1 VFESASVLARL
12 RDRPTGEVESVYA
25 RAEALEARARH
36 LKLLALSVLDER
48 TAHEGSGAVDTEAW
62 VMAESTC
69 SRASARAQVRAARAL
84 GELPLVADAAAEGRL
99 SWDQLDA
106 VVQLADVESD
116 ASWAVDGPTWSPK
129 ALDRMV
135 RRRKLVTRQQALAR
149 HRVQE
154 LRIWADLDAGMVR
167 FSGALPDAEGAV
179 FVRAIELEAQKV
191 GRRPDGSWD
200 SIDARRADALVALA
214 SQRLSDDADP
224 ARALI
229 LINAPAAALLEN
241 SSAAGS
247 ELMETDLDLSID
259 TVRRLAC
266 DATTQIIYDM
276 QEGCPVAVGRQTRTV
291 PRWMVRQL
299 ERRDRGCR
307 FPGCDRTRFLH
318 AHHIV
323 HWADGGPTELWN
335 LVLLCPYHHRYL
347 HEHKW
352 SARGDPS
359 LPSGI
364 EFLNAG
370 GHIVTDRA
378 AKTHPRHARTEE
390 PVPSELVLAGLPAP
404 WPRELRASS
413 SGGDAAV
420 P

>member
-1 VFESASVLARL
+1 MFESANVLAQL
-12 RDRPTGEVESVYA
+12 KDRPTEDVESVYV

-36 LKLLALSVLDER
+36 LKLLALNVLDER
-48 TAHEGSGAVDTEAW
+48 RSHEGSGAIDSEAW

-69 SRASARAQVRAARAL
+69 SRTSARAQVRAARAL
-84 GELPLVADAAAEGRL
+84 GELPRVADAAAEGRL
-99 SWDQLDA
+99 SWDQLNA
-106 VVQLADVESD
+106 VVQLADAASD
-116 ASWAVDGPTWSPK
+116 ASWAVDGPIWSPK

-135 RRRKLVTRQQALAR
+135 RRRKLVTHQQALER
-149 HRVQE
+149 HRERE
-154 LRIWADLDAGMVR
+154 LRIWADLDAGMMR
-167 FSGALPDAEGAV
+167 FNGALPDVEGEI
-179 FVRAIELEAQKV
+179 FLRAIELEAQKV
-191 GRRPDGSWD
+191 ARRPDGSWD

-241 SSAAGS
+241 SATAGS
-247 ELMETDLDLSID
+247 ELMETDLDLAID

-276 QEGCPVAVGRQTRTV
+276 KEGCPVAVGRQTRTV

-299 ERRDRGCR
+299 KRRDRECR

-335 LVLLCPYHHRYL
+335 LILLCPYHHRYL

-359 LPSGI
+359 LPNGV

-370 GHIVTDRA
+370 GRIVTDRA
-378 AKTHPRHARTEE
+378 AKTHPRHARSEK
-390 PVPSELVLAGLPAP
+390 PVPSERVLTGLPSP
-404 WPRELRASS
+404 
-413 SGGDAAV
+413 
-420 P
+420 

>member
-1 VFESASVLARL
+1 
-12 RDRPTGEVESVYA
+12 
-25 RAEALEARARH
+25 
-36 LKLLALSVLDER
+36 
-48 TAHEGSGAVDTEAW
+48 
-62 VMAESTC
+62 MAESTC
-69 SRASARAQVRAARAL
+69 SRTSARAQVRAARAL
-84 GELPLVADAAAEGRL
+84 GELPRVADAAAEGRL
-99 SWDQLDA
+99 SWDQLNA
-106 VVQLADVESD
+106 VVQLADAASD

-135 RRRKLVTRQQALAR
+135 RRRKLVTHQQALER
-149 HRVQE
+149 HRERE
-154 LRIWADLDAGMVR
+154 LRIWADLDAGMMR
-167 FSGALPDAEGAV
+167 FNGALPDVEGEI
-179 FVRAIELEAQKV
+179 FLRAIELEAQKV
-191 GRRPDGSWD
+191 ARRPDGSWD

-241 SSAAGS
+241 SATAGS
-247 ELMETDLDLSID
+247 ELMETDLDLAID

-276 QEGCPVAVGRQTRTV
+276 KEGCPVAVGRQTRTV

-299 ERRDRGCR
+299 KRRDGECR

-335 LVLLCPYHHRYL
+335 LILLCPYHHRYL

-359 LPSGI
+359 LPNGV

-370 GHIVTDRA
+370 GRIVTDRA
-378 AKTHPRHARTEE
+378 AKTHPRHARSEK
-390 PVPSELVLAGLPAP
+390 PVPSERVLTGLPSP
-404 WPRELRASS
+404 
-413 SGGDAAV
+413 
-420 P
+420 